1 MEVIPNQPMR
11 MMNEPSQLTRKS
23 MPATGQLLQWSLVPL
38 SIALVSALPL
48 WGVEP
53 RLSSVSSG
61 LLASIAIFWL
71 LKRQHSSQ
79 RQGEQSQRQSDVHAD
94 ARQALTTLLLDILP
108 VWQQH
113 ADLVKKQTEQ
123 AVLQLTSSFSSVLE
137 EFDLAGIGGN
147 TSQVH
152 LSGDSG
158 NSIGLLALCER
169 ELKPVVLSL
178 TNVIEGKD
186 ALLSDLRAL
195 AKETLELQTMA
206 AEVRSIAAQTN
217 LLALNA
223 AIEAARAG
231 ESGRGFAVVATEV
244 RKLSLRSAETGQQI
258 GVRVEQIRS
267 IMNTT
272 LKSAEQF
279 TVHDKEAVS
288 LSGELVEHV
297 LSHVRQLGT
306 SADEMQLH
314 GLVVRREVEKQ
325 LMALQFQDRISQLL
339 DGILGNIE
347 LMRQT
352 LTQPDA
358 ATLPSTEDW
367 LHALN
372 ANANMADQH
381 YRQPSRQAWPTP

>member
-1 MEVIPNQPMR
+1 
-11 MMNEPSQLTRKS
+11 MNEPNELTRRS
-23 MPATGQLLQWSLVPL
+23 MPATGQLLQWSFVPF
-38 SIALVSALPL
+38 SIALVSALPV

-53 RLSSVSSG
+53 WWSSVGSG

-71 LKRQHSSQ
+71 VMRQHSSQ
-79 RQGEQSQRQSDVHAD
+79 RQGEQSLRQSDADAD
-94 ARQALTTLLLDILP
+94 ARQALTALLLDIFP

-113 ADLVKKQTEQ
+113 TDLVKKQTEQ

-147 TSQVH
+147 MSQTD
-152 LSGDSG
+152 LANDSST
-158 NSIGLLALCER
+158 SIGLLGLCER

-186 ALLSDLRAL
+186 ALLTDLRSL
-195 AKETLELQTMA
+195 AKETQELQTMA

-231 ESGRGFAVVATEV
+231 ESGRGFAVVAAEV
-244 RKLSLRSAETGQQI
+244 RKLSLRSAETGKQI
-258 GVRVEQIRS
+258 GVRVEQIRT

-272 LKSAEQF
+272 LKSAERSMI
-279 TVHDKEAVS
+279 HDKEAVS

-297 LSHVRQLGT
+297 LSHVRQLAS

-325 LMALQFQDRISQLL
+325 LMALQFQDRISQVL
-339 DGILGNIE
+339 DGVLGNIE
-347 LMRQT
+347 LMRLT
-352 LTQPDA
+352 LTQSDA
-358 ATLPSTEDW
+358 DALPSTVDW
-367 LHALN
+367 IHALN
-372 ANANMADQH
+372 ENANMADQH
-381 YRQPSRQAWPTP
+381 YRHPTP

>member
-1 MEVIPNQPMR
+1 
-11 MMNEPSQLTRKS
+11 MNEPKELNQKR
-23 MPATGQLLQWSLVPL
+23 MPAPGRLLLWSLVPL
-38 SIALVSALPL
+38 SIALVSALPA

-53 RLSSVSSG
+53 WLSSVGSG

-71 LKRQHSSQ
+71 VLRQYSSQ
-79 RQGEQSQRQSDVHAD
+79 RQGEESRRQSEAHAD
-94 ARQALTTLLLDILP
+94 ARQALTALLSDIFP

-113 ADLVKKQTEQ
+113 TDLVKAQTEQ

-147 TSQVH
+147 MTQTE
-152 LSGDSG
+152 LAGDSST
-158 NSIGLLALCER
+158 SIGLLGLCER

-186 ALLSDLRAL
+186 ALLGDLRSL

-231 ESGRGFAVVATEV
+231 ESGRGFAVVAAEV
-244 RKLSLRSAETGQQI
+244 RKLSLRSAETGKQI
-258 GVRVEQIRS
+258 GVRVDQIRA

-272 LKSAEQF
+272 LKSAEQSM
-279 TVHDKEAVS
+279 VHDKEAVS
-288 LSGELVEHV
+288 LSSELVEHV
-297 LSHVRQLGT
+297 LSHVRQLAT

-347 LMRQT
+347 LMRLT
-352 LTQPDA
+352 LTQADA
-358 ATLPSTEDW
+358 DALPSTEDW
-367 LHALN
+367 IHALN
-372 ANANMADQH
+372 ENANMADQH
-381 YRQPSRQAWPTP
+381 YRHPTP